1 MVIVMYSERLKLIG
15 AKVGYYRRFKGFSQ
29 LDLAGMVDVS
39 EDYISRIENGKA
51 KGVSFVVLMKIAE
64 ALDIDIKDIIG
75 DNN

>member
-1 MVIVMYSERLKLIG
+1 MFSERLKLVG

-51 KGVSFVVLMKIAE
+51 KGVSFVVLMKIAD
-64 ALDIDIKDIIG
+64 ALNVDIKDIIQG
-75 DNN
+75 NS

>member
-1 MVIVMYSERLKLIG
+1 MFSERLKLVG

-51 KGVSFVVLMKIAE
+51 KGVSFVVLMKIAD
-64 ALDIDIKDIIG
+64 ALNVDIKDIIQG
-75 DNN
+75 NSR